1 MGVAAC
7 LSQPGGEARWNVEWR
22 GAGST
27 HLPGPAQVRRL
38 QAAGV
43 FPGAPGRGRALKTPG
58 VRGTHTLAGGVG
70 ADSPPGMSTL
80 ASTSQAP
87 GRGFG
92 LYNTQDQLY
101 NRPRRAAVKQY
112 VDFLVMTSPWLSL
125 SSWLEL
131 P

>member
-1 MGVAAC
+1 MECGVGGRREHAPAWP
-7 LSQPGGEARWNVEWR
+7 SPGQE
-22 GAGST
+22 
-27 HLPGPAQVRRL
+27 
-38 QAAGV
+38 AAGCRCV
-43 FPGAPGRGRALKTPG
+43 SWGTGQGPGIETPG

-70 ADSPPGMSTL
+70 ADGPPGMSTL
-80 ASTSQAP
+80 ASTSQVP

-101 NRPRRAAVKQY
+101 NPPPPQAAVKQY
-112 VDFLVMTSPWLSL
+112 VDFLVKTSPRLSL